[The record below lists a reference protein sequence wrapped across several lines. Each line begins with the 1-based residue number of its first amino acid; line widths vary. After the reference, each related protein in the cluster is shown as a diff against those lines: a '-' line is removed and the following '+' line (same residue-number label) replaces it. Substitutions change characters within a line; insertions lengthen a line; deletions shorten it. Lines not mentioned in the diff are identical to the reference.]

1 MHCNTI
7 VVLFALCRLAN
18 HEKSKKHKEKV
29 ALLKQFMEEEELQAS
44 VSKKAMDDSSDLA
57 NDITRSSPDE
67 PKAQDFTTEHDQ
79 GNSSTGCAGC
89 LDTSM
94 AAVDLESIG
103 SPCTVS
109 RSGKVILSS
118 EESESADEEVSF
130 TMFRYV

>member
-1 MHCNTI
+1 
-7 VVLFALCRLAN
+7 
-18 HEKSKKHKEKV
+18 
-29 ALLKQFMEEEELQAS
+29 MEEEELQAS
-44 VSKKAMDDSSDLA
+44 VSKKAMDDSKSDLA

-130 TMFRYV
+130 TMFRQTKLRQDVIIDEPSGTDVKAIHKGQKDSDE